1 MSEVSS
7 MSEFDQTRQLV
18 KYWRESK
25 ALYRPPREAL
35 QIYEDHMA
43 KISGRKDAGVL
54 ILGVTPELRM
64 LALKN
69 GCRVTA
75 VDNNMIAIKAMDEF
89 MDYTGLDRARE
100 TILKYN
106 WLDMPMNKHEYDLA
120 LGDGSLTM
128 LTNFEDLENL
138 LARLRELLKPDGY
151 FSTKVGVYPD
161 DWIQTGIL
169 DILEKYRQRSK
180 KSLPEFYGPE
190 LIFELMFSRDAYD
203 EKNGQMSYAKL
214 IRKLRTSFKEGSLS
228 KSEFDFLHQNW
239 ISVFEFWGEIG
250 MDMVLLI
257 PKIGHLE
264 SLLAKYFHII
274 SRTDD
279 PYIPHYL
286 LGPKSPR

>member
-1 MSEVSS
+1 VSQVSS
-7 MSEFDQTRQLV
+7 KSQFDQIRQLV

-25 ALYRPPREAL
+25 AMYRPPREAL

-43 KISGRKDAGVL
+43 MIRSRKDASVL

-75 VDNNMIAIKAMDEF
+75 VDNNTIAIKAMDEF
-89 MDYTGLDRARE
+89 MDYAGLDRGKE

-106 WLDMPMNKHEYDLA
+106 WLDMPMKKRQYDLV

-138 LARLRELLKPDGY
+138 LARLGELLKPDSY
-151 FSTKVGVYPD
+151 FSTKVGVYLD
-161 DWIQTGIL
+161 DWAQSGIL
-169 DILEKYRQRSK
+169 DILEKYKQRSK
-180 KSLPEFYGPE
+180 KSLPEFFGPE
-190 LIFELMFSRDAYD
+190 LVFELMFCRDSYN
-203 EKNGQMSYAKL
+203 ERNGQMSYAKL
-214 IRKLRTSFKEGSLS
+214 IQKLRTSFKAGRIS

-239 ISVFEFWGEIG
+239 ISVFEFWEEIG
-250 MDMVLLI
+250 MGMVLVL
-257 PKIGHLE
+257 PKREHLE
-264 SLLAKYFHII
+264 SLLAKYFLII

-286 LGPKSPR
+286 LGSKSPH

>member
-7 MSEFDQTRQLV
+7 MSEFDQTRHLV

-25 ALYRPPREAL
+25 ALFRPPREAL
-35 QIYEDHMA
+35 QIYEDHIA
-43 KISGRKDAGVL
+43 RISSRKDASVL

-75 VDNNMIAIKAMDEF
+75 VDNNAIAIKAMDEF
-89 MDYTGLDRARE
+89 MDYTGLDRGRE
-100 TILKYN
+100 IILKCN
-106 WLDMPMNKHEYDLA
+106 WLDMPLEKHQVDLA

-128 LTNFEDLENL
+128 LRNFENLENL

-161 DWIQTGIL
+161 DWTQTGIL
-169 DILEKYRQRSK
+169 DILRKYKQRSK

-190 LIFELMFSRDAYD
+190 LVFELMFSRDAYD
-203 EKNGQMSYAKL
+203 EKNGQMSYTKL
-214 IRKLRTSFKEGSLS
+214 IRKLRTSFKEGSIS

-239 ISVFEFWGEIG
+239 ISIFEFWGEIG
-250 MDMVLLI
+250 MDMVLIL
-257 PKIGHLE
+257 PKRGRLE
-264 SLLAKYFHII
+264 GLLAKYFHII
-274 SRTDD
+274 SRSDD
-279 PYIPHYL
+279 PNIPHYL
-286 LGPKSPR
+286 LGLKSLH